1 MTNGKPS
8 GSCFIL
14 RQRKAGHVL
23 FGEDCVG
30 VPEFRRRK
38 PCLFFEQPAEIQRVL
53 ITHNCSHFRNRI
65 GCSAEQGFC
74 ICDPEID
81 NILHRRNPVVALEAA
96 DKPTGTHMPG
106 QGIIFHGNVFCKM
119 LIKKLGG
126 SFHFFLENLVLCRA
140 HRGLTAD

>member
-1 MTNGKPS
+1 MANLQVPV
-8 GSCFIL
+8 FIL

-38 PCLFFEQPAEIQRVL
+38 PCLFFEQSAEIQRVL
-53 ITHNCSHFRNRI
+53 IAHNCSHLRDRV

-96 DKPTGTHMPG
+96 DKPTDTHMPG

-119 LIKKLGG
+119 FIEKLGG
-126 SFHFFLENLVLCRA
+126 SFHFFLKNPVLCCA

>member
-8 GSCFIL
+8 GSCFYFEAEEGWTCFIWGRL
-14 RQRKAGHVL
+14 CWCSGIQKAEALSV
-23 FGEDCVG
+23 
-30 VPEFRRRK
+30 
-38 PCLFFEQPAEIQRVL
+38 FEQPAEIQRVL

-119 LIKKLGG
+119 LIKNWVAASI
-126 SFHFFLENLVLCRA
+126 SFWRI
-140 HRGLTAD
+140 

>member
-1 MTNGKPS
+1 MANLQVPV
-8 GSCFIL
+8 FIL

-96 DKPTGTHMPG
+96 DKPTDTHMPG
-106 QGIIFHGNVFCKM
+106 QGC
-119 LIKKLGG
+119 LLYTSPE
-126 SFHFFLENLVLCRA
+126 SFSLMWRNRSV
-140 HRGLTAD
+140 